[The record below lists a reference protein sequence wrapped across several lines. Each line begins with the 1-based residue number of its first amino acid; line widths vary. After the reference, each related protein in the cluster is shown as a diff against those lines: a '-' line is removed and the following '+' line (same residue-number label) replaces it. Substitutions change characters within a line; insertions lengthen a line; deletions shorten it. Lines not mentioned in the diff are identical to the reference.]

1 MVIKGAYKWQRKSV
15 EFFWILPSREK
26 TEELSSSLL
35 INSCSSKVLNPYLI
49 FSLNM
54 ELIEFNLN
62 DYLLNVELLW
72 TILFTAFT
80 LIIDKQ

>member
-26 TEELSSSLL
+26 TEELGSSIL
-35 INSCSSKVLNPYLI
+35 INSCSSKVLNPHFI

-54 ELIEFNLN
+54 ELIEFGFSNC
-62 DYLLNVELLW
+62 LLNIKLLW
-72 TILFTAFT
+72 TILSITFA
-80 LIIDKQ
+80 LIIDNQ